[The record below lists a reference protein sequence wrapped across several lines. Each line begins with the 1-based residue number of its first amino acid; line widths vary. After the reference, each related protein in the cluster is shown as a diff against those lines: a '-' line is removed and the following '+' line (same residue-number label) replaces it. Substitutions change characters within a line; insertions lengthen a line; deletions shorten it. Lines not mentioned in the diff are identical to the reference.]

1 MAAWFMMFGGLAATI
16 TMLIGDFTEKAVIDS
31 GIEDAVA
38 STSGFYLTAAAL
50 FYLVAIAVVLSTLVL
65 IRT

>member
-1 MAAWFMMFGGLAATI
+1 MVHDVGGLAATI
-16 TMLIGDFTEKAVIDS
+16 YAVGDFTEAVIDS

-50 FYLVAIAVVLSTLVL
+50 FTSAIA
-65 IRT
+65 